1 MKRQQAWPLRG
12 CLSVCLTAL
21 DAHCEGLRT
30 ALASIEA
37 ELSANEHAP
46 LQGELHIGSDEKLVP
61 RQDAGQD
68 MDEERGN
75 EETSGAK
82 EATVE
87 EAEQPRHNQCFS
99 PLPTAS
105 PSGDR
110 LAIHSSPQL
119 TAPAVQQ
126 LLKQHDEFLQQKQ
139 HAYNLAARGQDKAPS
154 RRRQRQHA
162 HGERSALCQ
171 PTSRLTRIQEIGRL
185 ASPHPAAVQ
194 HFWSIVV
201 LAAGLMSRGLAGPG
215 LQWPAWG
222 TALVAAANVCAG
234 LYLAWRSAFGAP
246 STSL

>member
-1 MKRQQAWPLRG
+1 M
-12 CLSVCLTAL
+12 
-21 DAHCEGLRT
+21 
-30 ALASIEA
+30 ASIEA

-46 LQGELHIGSDEKLVP
+46 LQGVVHIGGDEKLVP
-61 RQDAGQD
+61 RQVAGHN
-68 MDEERGN
+68 MDEERRN
-75 EETSGAK
+75 QETSGAK
-82 EATVE
+82 EASVE

-126 LLKQHDEFLQQKQ
+126 LLKQHDDLLQQKQ

-154 RRRQRQHA
+154 RRQQRQLA
-162 HGERSALCQ
+162 HWERSALCQ
-171 PTSRLTRIQEIGRL
+171 PTSRLRRVQEIGRVV
-185 ASPHPAAVQ
+185 SPYPAAVE
-194 HFWSIVV
+194 HFWSMVV
-201 LAAGLMSRGLAGPG
+201 LASGLVSRGLARPG